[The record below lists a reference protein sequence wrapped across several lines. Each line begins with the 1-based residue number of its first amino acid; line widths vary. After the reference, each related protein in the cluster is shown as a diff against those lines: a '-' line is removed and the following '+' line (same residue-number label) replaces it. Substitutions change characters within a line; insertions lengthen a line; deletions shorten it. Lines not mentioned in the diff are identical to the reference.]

1 MEVPHKNQKNKV
13 EVAFAK
19 SKHAFLWKKKNGIFE
34 LICNDSHQGWS
45 HTYSYSLYFQVYGK
59 TTVPK

>member
-19 SKHAFLWKKKNGIFE
+19 SKHAFLWKKKMGF
-34 LICNDSHQGWS
+34 LS
-45 HTYSYSLYFQVYGK
+45 
-59 TTVPK
+59 